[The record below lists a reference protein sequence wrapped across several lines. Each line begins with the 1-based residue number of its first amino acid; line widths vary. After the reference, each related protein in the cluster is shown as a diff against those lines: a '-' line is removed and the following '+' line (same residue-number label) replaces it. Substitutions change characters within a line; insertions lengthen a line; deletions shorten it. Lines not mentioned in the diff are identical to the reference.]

1 MKIRVTISVRMRIL
15 WIVAIMILV
24 VSAGAFTISRRI
36 VQARNQNTLFT
47 VRRGELQL
55 TVPAIGSLE
64 AERATEIGP
73 PYVDGLWD
81 FKVIRLIPEGSEVK
95 EGDLLIE
102 FDEEGVTRRI
112 GEQRASIERAQ
123 EEIRRRRLEKNVQL
137 SDLRIRAEEAR
148 VNLERA
154 KNKASVDP
162 QLTSMQDYRQIQ
174 IQLEMATNEAFRVQE
189 KLKATTK
196 MYDAQ
201 IAALQSS
208 LKTAEERMKRLEV
221 QQTALR
227 VTAPIPGI
235 VIYQRNRD
243 GEKKAIGQSAW
254 REEVIMQIPDLSSLR
269 MAAMVQETD
278 SGEVR
283 PGQKTK
289 IRLDAFPEIEL
300 NGIVTSVG
308 NILRTKSRD
317 LPVKVIDVSIRF
329 DPPEARLL
337 PGMTATALIEVER
350 LDNILLIPLTAVR
363 ERNGRTVVRLE
374 GPEGEAVERFV
385 RLGRRDSQSIE
396 VLEGL
401 KEGERIFL

>member
-1 MKIRVTISVRMRIL
+1 MCRQGLLR
-15 WIVAIMILV
+15 
-24 VSAGAFTISRRI
+24 SAGASC
-36 VQARNQNTLFT
+36 
-47 VRRGELQL
+47 RRGIRTPYSQSGG
-55 TVPAIGSLE
+55 AIGSLE

-208 LKTAEERMKRLEV
+208 LKTETARGSADSAPGNGSYSGHRHLPEE
-221 QQTALR
+221 
-227 VTAPIPGI
+227 P
-235 VIYQRNRD
+235 
-243 GEKKAIGQSAW
+243 
-254 REEVIMQIPDLSSLR
+254 
-269 MAAMVQETD
+269 
-278 SGEVR
+278 
-283 PGQKTK
+283 
-289 IRLDAFPEIEL
+289 
-300 NGIVTSVG
+300 
-308 NILRTKSRD
+308 
-317 LPVKVIDVSIRF
+317 
-329 DPPEARLL
+329 
-337 PGMTATALIEVER
+337 
-350 LDNILLIPLTAVR
+350 
-363 ERNGRTVVRLE
+363 
-374 GPEGEAVERFV
+374 
-385 RLGRRDSQSIE
+385 GRRKKSHRPI
-396 VLEGL
+396 GMA
-401 KEGERIFL
+401 